1 MTKQLWP
8 IKYRPTTID
17 NYIFQ
22 DDAMKAQIEKFVA
35 EKNIPHLMLSGHR
48 GTGKTSLVHVLKHHL
63 EIEDVD
69 FLAIDASNENSV
81 ETIRSKIMGFI
92 STHAIS
98 QFKLVLLNEA
108 DYLSINSQ
116 AILRT
121 ILEDEDIYNNARF
134 ILTYNYGNKIIPEL
148 KSRCQELFFR
158 TLNRDKVLEHTAII
172 LKKEKVKVASIELL
186 EKYIDLSFPDLRK
199 ILQTLQDNVLDG
211 RLQEPSSTTTDSSV
225 EYKVQIIE
233 LLEKGD
239 WQGIREVVNKNVD
252 GDEFIE
258 LYKFFYEYLGEVA
271 KFKDINKRKAG
282 IVIIAD
288 HLYRNSL
295 VADQEI
301 NFIAFIIRLLE
312 V

>member
-1 MTKQLWP
+1 MKTLWS

-22 DDAMKAQIEKFVA
+22 DDAMKAQIEKFVR

-63 EIEDVD
+63 EIDDID
-69 FLAIDASNENSV
+69 FLAINASNENSV

-98 QFKLVLLNEA
+98 QFKIVLLNEA
-108 DYLSINSQ
+108 DYLTINSQ

-134 ILTYNYGNKIIPEL
+134 ILTYNYSNKIIPEL
-148 KSRCQELFFR
+148 KSRSQELFFR

-186 EKYIDLSFPDLRK
+186 EKYIDLAFPDLRK

-225 EYKVQIIE
+225 EYKVHIIE
-233 LLEKGD
+233 LFEKGD
-239 WQGIREVVNKNVD
+239 WQGIRDVVNKNVD
-252 GDEFIE
+252 GDEFVE
-258 LYKFFYEYLGEVA
+258 LYKFFYEYLGEIA
-271 KFKDINKRKAG
+271 KFKDVNKHKAG
-282 IVIIAD
+282 IVVIAD

-312 V
+312 I

>member
-1 MTKQLWP
+1 MINTLWP

-22 DDAMKAQIEKFVA
+22 DNAMKAQIEKFVN

-63 EIEDVD
+63 EIDDVD
-69 FLAIDASNENSV
+69 FLVIDASNENSV
-81 ETIRSKIMGFI
+81 DIIRSKIMSFI
-92 STHAIS
+92 STHAIGN
-98 QFKLVLLNEA
+98 FKLVLLNEA
-108 DYLSINSQ
+108 DYLTVNSQ

-134 ILTYNYGNKIIPEL
+134 IFTYNYGNKIIPEL

-158 TLNRDKVLEHTAII
+158 TLNKDKVLETAAII
-172 LKKEKVKVASIELL
+172 LKKEKVKVASLELL
-186 EKYIDLSFPDLRK
+186 EKYIDLSFPDFRK
-199 ILQTLQDNVLDG
+199 ILQNLQDNVIDG
-211 RLQEPSSTTTDSSV
+211 RLQELNSTTTDSSV
-225 EYKVQIIE
+225 EYKLEIIE
-233 LLEKGD
+233 LFERGD
-239 WQGIREVVNKNVD
+239 WQGIRTVVNKNVD

-258 LYKFFYEYLGEVA
+258 LYKFFYEYIGEIT
-271 KFKDINKRKAG
+271 KFKDMNKHKAG
-282 IVIIAD
+282 VVIIAD

-312 V
+312 I